1 MVEDTKFTLN
11 DIRAEFGDEVAEIVN
26 GATKIEGM
34 FENYEMKQVE
44 SYKKMLLS
52 MTSDIRVI
60 LIKFADRLHNLRTL
74 EFLSTSKQLRLA
86 QETLEI
92 YAPLA
97 HRFGLSSVKT
107 ELEDLSF
114 KFLDRK
120 AYDEIAKN

>member
-1 MVEDTKFTLN
+1 
-11 DIRAEFGDEVAEIVN
+11 
-26 GATKIEGM
+26 
-34 FENYEMKQVE
+34 
-44 SYKKMLLS
+44 

-97 HRFGLSSVKT
+97 DRLGMGHMKR
-107 ELEDLSF
+107 ELEDLAFPAIDS
-114 KFLDRK
+114 DAYQHAVEVRK
-120 AYDEIAKN
+120 LKTKETEAGRARVQKDIRHDLARKNSKNLRT